1 MSVSQDN
8 QAFEAIFNEKQV
20 STWLGISLPS
30 LQRMRSDGR
39 GPAFVQLSER
49 RIAYRK
55 SAVEEWLVARTISR
69 VGELNVRSIATNV
82 PLVPEQGSTVAGKA
96 GDAP

>member
-8 QAFEAIFNEKQV
+8 QVFEAIFNEKQV

-55 SAVEEWLVARTISR
+55 SAVEAWLAARTISR
-69 VGELNVRSIATNV
+69 VGELNVPPARPNM
-82 PLVPEQGSTVAGKA
+82 PLVLEQGSTAAAKA
-96 GDAP
+96 GGAP